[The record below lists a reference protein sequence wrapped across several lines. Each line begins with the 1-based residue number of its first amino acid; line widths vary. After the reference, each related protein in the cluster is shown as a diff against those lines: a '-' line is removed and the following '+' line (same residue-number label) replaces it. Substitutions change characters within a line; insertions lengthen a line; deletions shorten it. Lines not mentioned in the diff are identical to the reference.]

1 MSYCPLRGG
10 SCSNTCAWA
19 REEHYGCSFI
29 SALSAI
35 GENLKAINS
44 KLIEPNL
51 EEIQKT
57 KEINTAMALNN
68 IETQKKAT
76 ALLDKCSVYL
86 NKAIVQA
93 QLEQEKW
100 YT

>member
-1 MSYCPLRGG
+1 MSYCPLKGG

-19 REEHYGCSFI
+19 KKGYYGCSFI

-57 KEINTAMALNN
+57 KEINMAIALNN
-68 IETQKKAT
+68 IETQKKTA
-76 ALLDKCSVYL
+76 ALLDVCQSFIKEEQ
-86 NKAIVQA
+86 ARA
-93 QLEQEKW
+93 QLEQERW
-100 YT
+100 EE

>member
-1 MSYCPLRGG
+1 MSYCPLKGG
-10 SCSNTCAWA
+10 GCNNTCAWA
-19 REEHYGCSFI
+19 KEDYYGCSFI

-57 KEINTAMALNN
+57 KEINMAIALNN
-68 IETQKKAT
+68 IETQKKTA
-76 ALLDKCSVYL
+76 ALLDVCQSFIKEEQ
-86 NKAIVQA
+86 ARA
-93 QLEQEKW
+93 QLEQERW
-100 YT
+100 EE